1 MSTRLFVVDNPRN
14 WPLHVP
20 GVEVVS
26 ARDYL
31 SDSEYSDIENAKVF
45 NLCRSYRYM
54 SSGYYVSLLAGARG
68 HRAIPSIMT
77 LQDMR
82 SDAIFRIRSEDLDDL
97 IQRAFAHIKAE
108 KYQLNIY
115 FGKTTVKRYER
126 LALHLF
132 SFFEAPL
139 IRADF
144 LHKKD
149 KWELDQINPIGVKD
163 LPDWQRPFVVNAA
176 GEYFLKGERRLRRQ
190 GSKKFKYDLAILVNP
205 DENDPPS
212 DPAAIRKFSRAAE
225 QIGLDP
231 QLITRDDYRRIAEF
245 DALFIRETTA
255 VNHHTY
261 RFSRRAAAE
270 GLAVIDDP
278 ESIIRCTNKVYLAE
292 MFDRYKLPTPK
303 TMIVTRDN
311 AKEIVD
317 TLNLPC
323 VVKQPDSSFSRG
335 VVKLNTREELND
347 EVARRLDSSD
357 LLVAQEFMPTDF
369 DWRIGVLEGKALYTS
384 RYFMAHKHWQILKRT
399 SRGRLQAGRVET
411 IAVHRAPRELVRLA
425 VAAASAVGDGLYGV
439 DMKQRG
445 DAFYLIEVN
454 DNPSIEAGCEDKIIG
469 DKLYLRIMKSLLRR
483 IKEIKGV

>member
-82 SDAIFRIRSEDLDDL
+82 TEAIFRIRSEDVDEL

-108 KYQLNIY
+108 KYALNIY

-126 LALHLF
+126 LAQQLF

-139 IRADF
+139 LRAEF
-144 LHKKD
+144 VYQKRR
-149 KWELDQINPIGVKD
+149 WELDQVQLIGVKEI
-163 LPDWQRPFVVNAA
+163 PDWQRPFVVNAA
-176 GEYFLKGERRLRRQ
+176 GEYFLKSERPRRR
-190 GSKKFKYDLAILVNP
+190 GRTFKYDLAILVNP
-205 DENDPPS
+205 EENDPPS
-212 DPAAIRKFSRAAE
+212 DPAALRKFSRAAE

-261 RFSRRAAAE
+261 RFARRAAAE

-292 MFDRYKLPTPK
+292 MFDQYRLPTPK

-311 AKEIVD
+311 AKEIVE
-317 TLNLPC
+317 TLSLPC

-335 VVKLNTREELND
+335 VVKLNTREELAD

-369 DWRIGVLEGKALYTS
+369 DWRIGVLEGKALYTC

-399 SRGRLQAGRVET
+399 RSGDLRSGRVET
-411 IAVHRAPRELVRLA
+411 IAVPRAPRELVRLA
-425 VAAASAVGDGLYGV
+425 VKAASAVGDGLYGV

-445 DAFYLIEVN
+445 DEFYLIEVN
-454 DNPSIEAGCEDKIIG
+454 DNPSIEAGCEDRIIG
-469 DKLYLRIMKSLLRR
+469 DKLYLRVMQSLLRR

>member
-1 MSTRLFVVDNPRN
+1 MSTRLFVVDNPSS
-14 WPLHVP
+14 WPLHIP

-31 SDSEYSDIENAKVF
+31 AEGEYSDIENAKVF

-54 SSGYYVSLLAGARG
+54 SSGYYVSLLAVARG

-82 SDAIFRIRSEDLDDL
+82 SEAIFRIRSEELDEL
-97 IQRAFAHIKAE
+97 IQRAFSHLKAE

-126 LALHLF
+126 LATKLF
-132 SFFEAPL
+132 SYFEAPL
-139 IRADF
+139 LRAEF
-144 LHKKD
+144 VYAKKQ
-149 KWELDQINPIGVKD
+149 WELEQINPIGLKEI
-163 LPDWQRPFVVNAA
+163 PDWQRPFVVNAA
-176 GEYFLKGERRLRRQ
+176 GEYFLKSERPRRR
-190 GSKKFKYDLAILVNP
+190 GKKFKYDLAILVNP
-205 DENDPPS
+205 EENDPPS
-212 DPAAIRKFSRAAE
+212 DPPALRKFSRAAE

-231 QLITRDDYRRIAEF
+231 QLITREDYRRIAEF

-292 MFDRYKLPTPK
+292 MFDQYKLPTPK
-303 TMIVTRDN
+303 TMIVHRGN

-317 TLNLPC
+317 TLSLPC
-323 VVKQPDSSFSRG
+323 VLKQPDSSFSRG
-335 VVKLNTREELND
+335 VVKLNTRAELDD

-369 DWRIGVLEGKALYTS
+369 DWRIGVLEGKALYTC
-384 RYFMAHKHWQILKRT
+384 RYFMAHRHWQILKRT
-399 SRGRLQAGRVET
+399 RSGDLRSGRVET
-411 IAVHRAPRELVRLA
+411 IAVPRAPRELVRLA
-425 VAAASAVGDGLYGV
+425 VAAASAVGNGLYGV

-445 DAFYLIEVN
+445 DEFYLIEVN

-483 IKEIKGV
+483 IEEIKGV

>member
-1 MSTRLFVVDNPRN
+1 MSTRLFVVDNPRS
-14 WPLHVP
+14 WPLQVP

-31 SDSEYSDIENAKVF
+31 SDPEYNDIENAKVF

-54 SSGYYVSLLAGARG
+54 SNGYYVSLLASARG

-82 SDAIFRIRSEDLDDL
+82 SEAIFRIRSEDIDEL

-126 LALHLF
+126 LALALF

-139 IRADF
+139 LRAEF
-144 LHKKD
+144 IYQKD
-149 KWELDQINPIGVKD
+149 KWELDQVNPIGVKEI
-163 LPDWQRPFVVNAA
+163 PDWQRPFVVNAA
-176 GEYFLKGERRLRRQ
+176 GQYFLRSERPRRR
-190 GSKKFKYDLAILVNP
+190 GKTFKYDLAILVNP

-212 DPAAIRKFSRAAE
+212 DAAALRKFGRAAE
-225 QIGLDP
+225 SVGLDP
-231 QLITRDDYRRIAEF
+231 QIITREDYRRIAEF

-255 VNHHTY
+255 VNHHTF

-278 ESIIRCTNKVYLAE
+278 ESIIRCSNKVYLAE
-292 MFDRYKLPTPK
+292 LFDQYKLPTPR
-303 TMIVTRDN
+303 TMIVHREN
-311 AKEIVD
+311 AKEVAD
-317 TLNLPC
+317 VLNLPC

-335 VVKLNTREELND
+335 VVKLNTRAELDD
-347 EVARRLDSSD
+347 EIARRLDSSD

-369 DWRIGVLEGKALYTS
+369 DWRIGVLEGKAMYTC

-399 SRGRLQAGRVET
+399 RTGALQSGRVET
-411 IAVHRAPRELVRLA
+411 IAVPRAPRELIRLA
-425 VAAASAVGDGLYGV
+425 TAAASAIGDGLYGV

-445 DAFYLIEVN
+445 DEFYLIEVN
-454 DNPSIEAGCEDKIIG
+454 DNPSIEAGCEDKVIG
-469 DKLYLRIMKSLLRR
+469 DKLYLRVMQSLLRR

>member
-31 SDSEYSDIENAKVF
+31 AASEYSDIENAKVF

-82 SDAIFRIRSEDLDDL
+82 TDAIFRIRSEDIDEL
-97 IQRAFAHIKAE
+97 IQRAFAHIKAD
-108 KYQLNIY
+108 KYDLNIY

-126 LALHLF
+126 LASQLF

-139 IRADF
+139 LRAEF
-144 LHKKD
+144 VYQKD
-149 KWELDQINPIGVKD
+149 KWELDQVTLIGLKEI
-163 LPDWQRPFVVNAA
+163 PDWQRPFVVNAA
-176 GEYFLKGERRLRRQ
+176 GEYFLKSERPRRR
-190 GSKKFKYDLAILVNP
+190 GRKFKYDLAILINP
-205 DENDPPS
+205 EEHDPPS
-212 DPAAIRKFSRAAE
+212 DPPALRKFCRAAE

-231 QLITRDDYRRIAEF
+231 QLITREDYRRIAEF

-261 RFSRRAAAE
+261 RFARRAAAE

-292 MFDRYKLPTPK
+292 MFDQYRLPTPR
-303 TMIVTRDN
+303 TMIVHRDN
-311 AKEIVD
+311 AKEIAE

-335 VVKLNTREELND
+335 VVKLTTREELND
-347 EVARRLDSSD
+347 EVARRLEGSD

-369 DWRIGVLEGKALYTS
+369 DWRIGVLEGKALYTC

-399 SRGRLQAGRVET
+399 SAGLRSGRVET
-411 IAVHRAPRELVRLA
+411 IAVPRAPRELIRLA

-445 DAFYLIEVN
+445 DEFYLIEVN
-454 DNPSIEAGCEDKIIG
+454 DNPSIEAGCEDRVLG

-483 IKEIKGV
+483 IEVIKGV

>member
-1 MSTRLFVVDNPRN
+1 MSRLFVVDNPKN
-14 WPLHVP
+14 WPLHIP

-26 ARDYL
+26 ARAYL
-31 SDSEYSDIENAKVF
+31 SDSEYNDIENAKVF

-68 HRAIPSIMT
+68 HRAIPSILT

-82 SDAIFRIRSEDLDDL
+82 SDAMFRIRSEDVDEL
-97 IQRAFAHIKAE
+97 IQRAFGHLKAGR
-108 KYQLNIY
+108 YQLNIY

-126 LALHLF
+126 LAQQIF

-139 IRADF
+139 LRADF
-144 LHKKD
+144 QCVKG
-149 KWELDQINPIGVKD
+149 KWELDQVYPIAVKD
-163 LPDWQRPFVVNAA
+163 IPDWQRPFVVHAA
-176 GEYFLKGERRLRRQ
+176 GEYFLKMERLHKRR
-190 GSKKFKYDLAILVNP
+190 GKTYKYDLAILVNP
-205 DENDPPS
+205 EENDPPS
-212 DPAAIRKFSRAAE
+212 DPAAIRKFCRAAE
-225 QIGLDP
+225 QVGLDP
-231 QLITRDDYRRIAEF
+231 QLITREDYRRIAEF

-261 RFSRRAAAE
+261 RFARRAAAE

-292 MFDRYKLPTPK
+292 MFDRYRLPTPK
-303 TMIVTRDN
+303 TMIVHKDN
-311 AKEIVD
+311 AKEIAE
-317 TLNLPC
+317 TLSLPC
-323 VVKQPDSSFSRG
+323 VIKQPDSSFSRG
-335 VVKLNTREELND
+335 VVKLNTHAELEE
-347 EVARRLDSSD
+347 EVTRRLDSSD

-369 DWRIGVLEGKALYTS
+369 DWRIGVLEGKALYTC

-411 IAVHRAPRELVRLA
+411 IAVPRAPRELVRLA
-425 VAAASAVGDGLYGV
+425 VAAASAVGNGLYGV

-445 DAFYLIEVN
+445 DEFYLIEVN

-469 DKLYLRIMKSLLRR
+469 DKLYQRIMKSLLRR
-483 IKEIKGV
+483 IEEIKGV

>member
-1 MSTRLFVVDNPRN
+1 MSTRLFVVDNPQN
-14 WPLHVP
+14 WPLHIP

-31 SDSEYSDIENAKVF
+31 ADSEYSDIESAKVF

-82 SDAIFRIRSEDLDDL
+82 SEAIFRIRSEELDEL
-97 IQRAFAHIKAE
+97 IQRAFAHLKAE
-108 KYQLNIY
+108 KYELNIY
-115 FGKTTVKRYER
+115 FGKTTVRRYER
-126 LALHLF
+126 LARKLF
-132 SFFEAPL
+132 SYFEAPL
-139 IRADF
+139 LRAEF
-144 LHKKD
+144 VYTKKQ
-149 KWELDQINPIGVKD
+149 WELEQITPIGLKEI
-163 LPDWQRPFVVNAA
+163 PDWQRPFVVNAA
-176 GEYFLKGERRLRRQ
+176 GEYFLKSERPRRR
-190 GSKKFKYDLAILVNP
+190 GRKFKYDLAILVNP
-205 DENDPPS
+205 EENDPPS
-212 DPAAIRKFSRAAE
+212 DPSAIRKFCRAAE

-231 QLITRDDYRRIAEF
+231 QLITREDYRRIAEF

-292 MFDRYKLPTPK
+292 MFDQYKLPTPR
-303 TMIVTRDN
+303 TMIVHRGN
-311 AKEIVD
+311 AREIVD
-317 TLNLPC
+317 TLSLPC
-323 VVKQPDSSFSRG
+323 VLKQPDSSFSRG
-335 VVKLNTREELND
+335 VVKLNTRDELDD

-369 DWRIGVLEGKALYTS
+369 DWRIGVLEGKALYTC
-384 RYFMAHKHWQILKRT
+384 RYFMAHRHWQILKRT
-399 SRGRLQAGRVET
+399 RTGDLRSGRVET
-411 IAVHRAPRELVRLA
+411 ISVPRAPRELIRLA

-445 DAFYLIEVN
+445 DEFYLIEVN

-469 DKLYLRIMKSLLRR
+469 DRLYQRIMKSLLRR
-483 IKEIKGV
+483 IEEIKGV